1 MKGPPSPRSRPR
13 AASVRRSPGSLWL
26 LVIDERPIRK
36 AAFKA
41 YEKAERQVARARI
54 QVEAFEIGDLPAFTR
69 WEAQIFGALM
79 SQLREITVELGQ
91 KQMLLAQI
99 KEEVFWTNCSRPT
112 AYRRIMEAKNNPS
125 PPPPPDFDPSSGQSS
140 ADSERPKVFGDSN
153 FPPGFDIDAYD
164 RMSQRRKNEVF
175 EEYEEAAFL
184 YELVYGIKA
193 PDFEEL
199 LEHERRSR
207 HGDMTDN
214 EDAHWS
220 SFNSHAS
227 TRAQHPPGPNIDRIK
242 ELYRTLV
249 RRLHPDAGGAHT
261 ARERDLWQQVQD
273 AYHARDLEWLES
285 IAGRLDAVI
294 DRGATLS
301 IQLLRRMTTDLLDA
315 LHGLRSQISRHRRH
329 PGWKFREQRKALVKF
344 ETKRRCA
351 LESQLGRLR
360 RALEKADRI
369 LNDLAERAAKQS
381 KANENKTKQE
391 PRKTFPPAAQ
401 NARRGNF
408 PF

>member
-41 YEKAERQVARARI
+41 YEKAERQVARARTSL
-54 QVEAFEIGDLPAFTR
+54 EAFEIGDLPAFTR

-91 KQMLLAQI
+91 KQLLLAQI
-99 KEEVFWTNCSRPT
+99 KEEVFWTNCSRLT

-125 PPPPPDFDPSSGQSS
+125 PPPPPDFDSSSGQSS

-207 HGDMTDN
+207 HGDAPDN
-214 EDAHWS
+214 EDEHWS
-220 SFNSHAS
+220 SFNSHAT
-227 TRAQHPPGPNIDRIK
+227 TRAQHPPGSNIDRIK
-242 ELYRTLV
+242 ELYRILV
-249 RRLHPDAGGAHT
+249 RRLHPDAGGANT
-261 ARERDLWQQVQD
+261 VRERDLWQQVQD

-301 IQLLRRMTTDLLDA
+301 TQLLRRMTKDLLDA
-315 LHGLRSQISRHRRH
+315 LHGLRSQLARHRRH
-329 PGWKFREQRKALVKF
+329 PAWKFREQRKALVKF

-381 KANENKTKQE
+381 KANENKTSPVSYTHLTLPTK
-391 PRKTFPPAAQ
+391 RIV
-401 NARRGNF
+401 
-408 PF
+408 